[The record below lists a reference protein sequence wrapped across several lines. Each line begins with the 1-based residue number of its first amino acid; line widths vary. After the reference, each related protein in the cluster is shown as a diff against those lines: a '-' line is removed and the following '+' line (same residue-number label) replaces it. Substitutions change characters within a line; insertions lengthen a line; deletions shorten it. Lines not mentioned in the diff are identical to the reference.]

1 MKRIRLKLH
10 PAQLSMVVMLALLVL
25 ALDQGTKA
33 AIQSFLLP
41 GDQRPVIPGLFSL
54 TLTFNPGVAFGLFA
68 GLPDAVRLAV
78 LSVTTLLAVV
88 AVLAFLFGEY
98 GQTAAGRFGLGLI
111 LGGAVGNIVDR
122 VRLGHVVDFLLV
134 YYQEW
139 HWPAFNVADSA
150 ICIGVGVLL
159 FFGGASRRVDPS
171 PRSAT

>member
-1 MKRIRLKLH
+1 MKRLSIH
-10 PAQLSMVVMLALLVL
+10 PTQLLLVVALALLVL

-33 AIQSFLLP
+33 LIQARLLP
-41 GDQRPVIPGLFSL
+41 GDQAPVIPGLFSL

-68 GLPDAVRLAV
+68 GLPEGVRLVV
-78 LSVTTLLAVV
+78 LSITTLLAVV

-98 GQTAAGRFGLGLI
+98 GQTMAGRVGLGLI

-134 YYQEW
+134 YYREW

-159 FFGGASRRVDPS
+159 LFGGARRAAA
-171 PRSAT
+171 ATPE